1 MTRAYMP
8 KRMLFSEDR
17 RLADISSTFCSR
29 GVAMTILLT
38 LSIIF
43 AICFVVLFLS
53 KKKKD

>member
-1 MTRAYMP
+1 MP